1 MEQSLRPNAKEFH
14 NPSREYISRLLS
26 ELQEYISMS
35 EIARRLGVNRS
46 TIYNY
51 LRDETDKRFTVCPY
65 AVQFTLEELIE
76 QLKKQAKK

>member
-1 MEQSLRPNAKEFH
+1 MGILRPNAQEFH

-26 ELQEYISMS
+26 ELQKHISMS

-51 LRDETDKRFTVCPY
+51 LRDETDKRFTICPY
-65 AVQFTLEELIE
+65 AVQYALEEMVE
-76 QLKKQAKK
+76 KFKNENEK

>member
-1 MEQSLRPNAKEFH
+1 MGILRPNAKEFH

-26 ELQEYISMS
+26 DLQKYISMS

-51 LRDETDKRFTVCPY
+51 MRDETDKRFTICPY
-65 AVQFTLEELIE
+65 AVQYALEEMVE
-76 QLKKQAKK
+76 KFKNENEK